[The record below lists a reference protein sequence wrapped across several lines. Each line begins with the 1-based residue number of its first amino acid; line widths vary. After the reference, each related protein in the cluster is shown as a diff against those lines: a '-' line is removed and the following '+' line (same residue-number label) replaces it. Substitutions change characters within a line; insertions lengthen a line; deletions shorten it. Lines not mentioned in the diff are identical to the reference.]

1 MISSVFFFGLARLL
15 VILDTSSLSSSFTFT
30 LPKSR
35 YQLASSADS
44 YGTTYSIIST
54 PPVAPISPPTTNT
67 PRKEQNKN
75 ESPPVT
81 FRDAEIIGLNLM
93 QLGEYEEALK
103 TFEMGMKLEGSR
115 VDIVRT
121 KNIQGPSPVGGS
133 HGGTEGKTVCYL
145 DEFEKQAGHYNM
157 ACAHA
162 RLGNGKRSI
171 ENLRAAV
178 VNGFDN
184 IATIRSD
191 PDLRNVQEESDFQAF
206 LGETQE
212 LIRKRK
218 GIFGWF
224 S

>member
-15 VILDTSSLSSSFTFT
+15 VVLDTSSLSSSFTFNH
-30 LPKSR
+30 PKSR

-44 YGTTYSIIST
+44 YGTTYSVIST
-54 PPVAPISPPTTNT
+54 PPVARISPPSTNT
-67 PRKEQNKN
+67 PRKEQN
-75 ESPPVT
+75 EPPPVT

-184 IATIRSD
+184 IATMRSD
-191 PDLRNVQEESDFQAF
+191 PDLRNVHEESDFQAF
-206 LGETQE
+206 LAETQE
-212 LIRKRK
+212 VIRKRK